1 MKYWGVKM
9 NSPRK
14 KTKSKPLA
22 EVLAHGIFK
31 VLIGIQKSEQIYK
44 NLTKLDRKTL
54 RVDEQEKYI
63 VSEMLASKVENEYID
78 SGGKLTPD
86 EIKKMLKDE
95 IEKITK

>member
-1 MKYWGVKM
+1 MS
-9 NSPRK
+9 SPRK
-14 KTKSKPLA
+14 KIKSNPRM
-22 EVLAHGIFK
+22 EVLAYGVFK

-54 RVDEQEKYI
+54 RKDEKEKYV

-78 SGGKLTPD
+78 SGRKLTPD
-86 EIKKMLKDE
+86 EINESLKDE